1 MNARPAVVR
10 PLASSAS
17 AARDASAPTRAA
29 RPRLAA
35 AAPRKPRLSVKRRA
49 AKPVCPGLIRVHG
62 SYVPSM
68 SGHTNVTELRST
80 APKHCSGET
89 PVSAS
94 SARAGHGC
102 ETRRPSPPAPLVPVR
117 AVGGPP
123 APAARPPWTGRP
135 AVTGPRAHVHS
146 RSHGDN
152 TDTPVSSDLE
162 GPAKTHADT
171 GGTCTLRTDGGTGR
185 ESTFVLIDMIMG
197 RYWGHV
203 HHSVTMDGNI

>member
-1 MNARPAVVR
+1 MHVPLSSVPWQAPQAPPAMPVLPPGPPARAWR
-10 PLASSAS
+10 RRLRAN
-17 AARDASAPTRAA
+17 RD
-29 RPRLAA
+29 
-35 AAPRKPRLSVKRRA
+35 SVKRRA

-152 TDTPVSSDLE
+152 TDTPVSSHLE
-162 GPAKTHADT
+162 DPAKTHADT

-185 ESTFVLIDMIMG
+185 ESSFSPTL
-197 RYWGHV
+197 
-203 HHSVTMDGNI
+203 

>member
-123 APAARPPWTGRP
+123 APAAQGAGAPALDGTPCRHRATRPRP
-135 AVTGPRAHVHS
+135 LSLTRGQHRHAGLVTPGGPGENPRG
-146 RSHGDN
+146 HG
-152 TDTPVSSDLE
+152 
-162 GPAKTHADT
+162 
-171 GGTCTLRTDGGTGR
+171 
-185 ESTFVLIDMIMG
+185 
-197 RYWGHV
+197 GHV
-203 HHSVTMDGNI
+203 HAPH